1 MQNRSNSPVQL
12 TFRWQVENS
21 TWNQLPRKNQRHCR
35 ELLSQLLLA
44 VAENQTE
51 RSDDHERE
59 D

>member
-1 MQNRSNSPVQL
+1 MQNRPTSPVQL

-21 TWNQLPRKNQRHCR
+21 TWNQLPREKQQQCR

-44 VAENQTE
+44 VAENQNE
-51 RSDDHERE
+51 RSNGHERE